1 MQSQTFA
8 EIEYKLFCRAVEE
21 ACRYLGDGDAEA
33 GCLCLRAG
41 LERAQEFAQAG
52 EGWARDL
59 VRSYESAL
67 QQFGCLELPAKPAPL
82 TRPFI
87 RQPARGSGRAASA

>member
-1 MQSQTFA
+1 MQPPA
-8 EIEYKLFCRAVEE
+8 LPEIEYKLFCRAVEE

-52 EGWARDL
+52 ESWARDL
-59 VRSYESAL
+59 ARSYESAL
-67 QQFGCLELPAKPAPL
+67 EQFGCLEVSAKPAPVFL
-82 TRPFI
+82 PPRSS
-87 RQPARGSGRAASA
+87 AGSGHAARI